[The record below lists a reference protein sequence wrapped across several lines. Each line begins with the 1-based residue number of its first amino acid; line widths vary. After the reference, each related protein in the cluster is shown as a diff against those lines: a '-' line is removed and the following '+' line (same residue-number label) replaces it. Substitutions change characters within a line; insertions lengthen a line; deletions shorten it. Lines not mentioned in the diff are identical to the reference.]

1 VNGKLAELVRATGLV
16 SAANILARR
25 KLGFAR
31 PIMVRPRCEK
41 EQVWVRPCD
50 SDLFVA
56 SQIFGTREYDLG
68 ADVTRRLNLV
78 STSWLEEG
86 EQPVIIDG
94 GANVGYSSIFFSST
108 YPTAKIIALEVDPR
122 TYTMLEANV
131 SHHPNIRTRLAA
143 LWSHDRGV
151 DLHSGSRQSW
161 SNFVSDREPSSGK
174 ALTPSVRLDQ
184 LVGTNERVLLIKLDI
199 EGSERDA
206 CSTSR
211 EVLRSS
217 PVILIEPHDFM
228 LPGKACL
235 APLLSALEGQDRD
248 ILISGENLVFLDQ
261 AVIAAAIKKIR
272 RADRFPEPIQHL
284 SRRSD

>member
-1 VNGKLAELVRATGLV
+1 MDKAIKQNVCIVNGKLATLVRATGLV
-16 SAANILARR
+16 SAANIVARR

-31 PIMVRPRCEK
+31 PIAVRPRCEK
-41 EQVWVRPCD
+41 ERVWLRPCD

-56 SQIFGTREYDLG
+56 SQIFGNREYDLG
-68 ADVTRRLNLV
+68 ADVTSRLNLV
-78 STSWLEEG
+78 SASWLEEG
-86 EQPVIIDG
+86 IQPVVIDG

-108 YPTAKIIALEVDPR
+108 YPTAKIIALEADPR
-122 TYTMLEANV
+122 TYLMLEGNV
-131 SHHPNIRTRLAA
+131 SHHPNISPRLAA

-151 DLHSGSRQSW
+151 DLHIGSRQSW
-161 SNFVSDREPSSGK
+161 SNFISDREPSSGNE
-174 ALTPSVRLDQ
+174 LTPSVRLDQ
-184 LVGTNERVLLIKLDI
+184 LVGVNDRVLLVKLDI

-235 APLLSALEGQDRD
+235 APLLSALEGQERD

-261 AVIAAAIKKIR
+261 AIIAAAIKTS
-272 RADRFPEPIQHL
+272 H
-284 SRRSD
+284 